1 MKLMRSIQTFCNLS
15 RVDQL
20 VEELVSK
27 WRSFPETQHTP
38 LCAHLLGLAM
48 KTVTQLALGER
59 FGDDAEVISFRKN
72 HDAVRRK
79 GFKFCN
85 CKSIRNVRDLTEQ

>member
-1 MKLMRSIQTFCNLS
+1 MKLIRSIQTFCNLS

-20 VEELVSK
+20 VAELVLK

-72 HDAVRRK
+72 HDAVSFVIANLS
-79 GFKFCN
+79 GM
-85 CKSIRNVRDLTEQ
+85 